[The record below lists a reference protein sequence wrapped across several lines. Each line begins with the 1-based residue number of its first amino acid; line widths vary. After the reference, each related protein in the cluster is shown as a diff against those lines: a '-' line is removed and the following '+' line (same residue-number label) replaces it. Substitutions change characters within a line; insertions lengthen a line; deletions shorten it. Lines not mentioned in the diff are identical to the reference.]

1 MNRHVTKETDMTP
14 TATTPATSAAAP
26 TPRRMNSFIRHLGDS
41 SARRPWRTIGAWAV
55 LAAVVVALTGA
66 FGGAFLDDFTAPNS
80 ESAQATRLLE
90 QRFPAVAGG
99 SAVAVFAAPEGQK
112 LSSFRP
118 GVESALSRVAE
129 IEHVATV
136 SDPFATDRIS
146 ANGRVGYAE
155 ITLDVPSTELGR
167 PGAAAMAKALHPARA
182 DGLTAELGGEAAM
195 LNGKKSSG
203 AEGIGVL
210 AALVILVIVF
220 GTLVAALV
228 PIVLALVAVAVG
240 VSSIA
245 LLAGALD
252 ISTAAPTFGALIGLG
267 VGIDYSLFVVSRYR
281 ENRAAGQV
289 NTEALSAAMGS
300 SGTAVFFAGGTV
312 IVSMAALALTGVGF
326 LTSIGLATSLVV
338 LFAMATALTLLP
350 ALLSLLG
357 DRIDA
362 GRIVGRRRSP
372 KPAEATAWWR
382 LAHRI
387 AARPWPYLVAA
398 SILLLLLAA
407 PALSLKTGWP
417 NAGDNPRST
426 TERRAYDL
434 LTDGF
439 GPGFNAPLLVVA
451 DLKGTGLAADD
462 VPGLAQRLAADPG
475 VAQVGAPQASPNGDT
490 VVLTALP
497 TTGPADPATAQTLE
511 RIRTITPGGVS
522 VTGPTATT
530 LDLDQQLSSSLP
542 LFVGGIMLASFLL
555 LMIVFRSVT
564 VPLKAAVMNLLS
576 IGGAYGVVVAVFQWG
591 WLGGLFGLD
600 GTFLIASP
608 FPLLFF
614 AVLFGLSMDYEVFLV
629 SRIREAYLATGDT
642 AESVARGLAA
652 TGRVITSGA
661 LIMVV
666 VFLGFVTDPSPFV
679 QMIGFG
685 LAAAIAI
692 DATIV
697 RMILVPAT
705 MTLMGKANWWL
716 PGWLDRLLP
725 HISLESD
732 AVVPQRSPA
741 VVPVQGASNSSS
753 APSREVESSG
763 APR

>member
-1 MNRHVTKETDMTP
+1 MTSTVSITTATAAPVASRSMNR
-14 TATTPATSAAAP
+14 
-26 TPRRMNSFIRHLGDS
+26 FIRHLGDI
-41 SARRPWRTIGAWAV
+41 SARRPWTTVGAWAV
-55 LAAVVVALTGA
+55 LTALVVALTGV
-66 FGGAFLDDFTAPNS
+66 FGGAFLDDFTAPHS
-80 ESAQATRLLE
+80 ESAQAMQLLE
-90 QRFPAVAGG
+90 ERFPGAAGG
-99 SAVAVFAAPEGQK
+99 TAVAVFAAPDGEQ
-112 LSSFRP
+112 LTSFRS
-118 GVESALSRVAE
+118 GVESALSQVAK

-136 SDPFATDRIS
+136 SDLFTADRVSTDGRI
-146 ANGRVGYAE
+146 GFAE
-155 ITLDVPSTELGR
+155 ITLDVPSTEFGR
-167 PGAAAMAKALHPARA
+167 PAAAAMAKALEPARA
-182 DGLTAELGGEAAM
+182 DGLTAEFGGEAAF
-195 LNGKKSSG
+195 LNGKKASG

-210 AALVILVIVF
+210 AALVILVIAF
-220 GTLVAALV
+220 GTIVAALV

-240 VSSIA
+240 ISSIA

-267 VGIDYSLFVVSRYR
+267 VGIDYSLFIMSRYR

-289 NTEALSAAMGS
+289 NAQALSGAMGS

-326 LTSIGLATSLVV
+326 LTSIGLATSLIV

-362 GRIVGRRRSP
+362 GRISGRRRST

-387 AARPWPYLVAA
+387 SARPWPYLVGA
-398 SILLLLLAA
+398 SLLLLLLAS
-407 PALSLKTGWP
+407 PALSLKTGFP
-417 NAGDNPRST
+417 NAGDNPTSA

-434 LTDGF
+434 LADGF

-451 DLKGTGLAADD
+451 DLNGTGLAGDD
-462 VPGLAQRLAADPG
+462 IPGLARRLAADPG
-475 VAQVGAPQASPNGDT
+475 VAEVDPPRVSANGDT
-490 VVLTALP
+490 VVLTTLP
-497 TTGPADPATAQTLE
+497 TTGPADPVTARTLQ
-511 RIRTITPGGVS
+511 RIRAIAPQGVY
-522 VTGPTATT
+522 VTGPTALT
-530 LDLDQQLSSSLP
+530 LDLDKQLSDTLP
-542 LFVGGIMLASFLL
+542 LFIGGILLASFLL
-555 LMIVFRSVT
+555 LMIVFRSVI
-564 VPLKAAVMNLLS
+564 VPLKAALMNLLS

-591 WLGGLFGLD
+591 WLAGLFGID
-600 GTFLIASP
+600 RTFLIASP

-629 SRIREAYLATGDT
+629 SRIREAYIATGDT

-679 QMIGFG
+679 QMIGLG

-692 DATIV
+692 DATVV
-697 RMILVPAT
+697 RLILVPAT
-705 MTLMGKANWWL
+705 MTLLGRANWWL

-732 AVVPQRSPA
+732 AVVHQSSPIP
-741 VVPVQGASNSSS
+741 VSVPAQSDGA
-753 APSREVESSG
+753 ELTVT
-763 APR
+763 

>member
-1 MNRHVTKETDMTP
+1 MTHHTHEGQTDMIHTDP
-14 TATTPATSAAAP
+14 DTATTANPATS
-26 TPRRMNSFIRHLGDS
+26 RSLNRVISRIGDA
-41 SARRPWRTIGAWAV
+41 SARRPWRTIGAWAL

-66 FGGAFLDDFTAPNS
+66 FGGAFLDDFTAPHS
-80 ESAQATRLLE
+80 ESAQTTRLLE
-90 QRFPAVAGG
+90 ERFPAAAGG
-99 SAVAVFAAPEGQK
+99 SAVAVFAAPEGEQ
-112 LSSFRP
+112 LTSFRS
-118 GVESALSRVAE
+118 GVESALAQVAE
-129 IEHVATV
+129 IEHVASV
-136 SDPFATDRIS
+136 SDPFAPDRIS
-146 ANGRVGYAE
+146 ADGRVGFAE

-167 PGAAAMAKALHPARA
+167 PGTAAMAQALHSARA
-182 DGLTAELGGEAAM
+182 GGLTAELGGEAAV
-195 LNGKKSSG
+195 LNGEKSSG

-210 AALVILVIVF
+210 VALVILVIVF

-228 PIVLALVAVAVG
+228 PIVLALVGVAVG
-240 VSSIA
+240 ISSIA
-245 LLAGALD
+245 LLASALD

-267 VGIDYSLFVVSRYR
+267 VGIDYSLFIVSRYR

-289 NTEALSAAMGS
+289 NSQALSAAMGS

-362 GRIVGRRRSP
+362 GRVVGRRRTAN
-372 KPAEATAWWR
+372 PAEATAWWR
-382 LAHRI
+382 MAHRV
-387 AARPWPYLVAA
+387 AARPWPYLVA
-398 SILLLLLAA
+398 SSLLLLLLAS

-417 NAGDNPRST
+417 NAGDSPRSA

-439 GPGFNAPLLVVA
+439 GPGFNAPLVVVA
-451 DLKGTGLAADD
+451 DLRGTGLAPAD
-462 VPGLAQRLAADPG
+462 VPVLAQRLAADPG
-475 VAQVGAPQASPNGDT
+475 VAQVRAPQVSADGDT

-497 TTGPADPATAQTLE
+497 TTGPADPVTAQTVE
-511 RIRTITPGGVS
+511 RIRTSTSAGVH

-530 LDLDQQLSSSLP
+530 LDLDKQLSSTLP
-542 LFVGGIMLASFLL
+542 LFIGGIMLASFLL

-564 VPLKAAVMNLLS
+564 VPLKAVVMNLLS

-600 GTFLIASP
+600 RTFLIASP
-608 FPLLFF
+608 FPLIFF

-629 SRIREAYLATGDT
+629 SRIREAYIATGDT

-679 QMIGFG
+679 QMIGLG

-692 DATIV
+692 DATVV
-697 RMILVPAT
+697 RMVLVPAT
-705 MTLMGKANWWL
+705 MALMGKANWWL

-725 HISLESD
+725 HLSVESD
-732 AVVPQRSPA
+732 EPVNQPSRVLVP
-741 VVPVQGASNSSS
+741 
-753 APSREVESSG
+753 APSSELDSPLHEAG
-763 APR
+763 AVR